1 MIKALLRAGL
11 VVAALV
17 GYGSTAIAA
26 DYTIRAHCIAAA
38 VLLQGKRSRSTGGRE
53 GSKFASPKT
62 IT

>member
-26 DYTIRAHCIAAA
+26 DYNDPRNR
-38 VLLQGKRSRSTGGRE
+38 QFERK
-53 GSKFASPKT
+53 
-62 IT
+62 